1 MRAEFS
7 VLLDVDGTLVDSNY
21 VHVDAWALAFAE
33 SGHPVPSWRIH
44 RTIGMGGDRFVAE
57 LIGEAADAEV
67 GDAVRAAHDA
77 LFKRWIG
84 DVQPLPGAHDLL
96 EALGNLELAAV
107 LASSAGEAEVLHYLD
122 LLDARNLV
130 AAWTTADDVNHTKPE
145 PDLIEA
151 AVEKAGVP
159 AVVMVGDSVWDCQ
172 AAARS
177 ELPTVVV
184 LSGGISAVELLDAG
198 AHRVYRDAAELTENL
213 EAVVS
218 TLVSRKRV
226 ELERT

>member
-1 MRAEFS
+1 MPAEFS

-33 SGHPVPSWRIH
+33 NGHPVPSWRIH
-44 RTIGMGGDRFVAE
+44 RTIGMGGDRFVSE
-57 LIGEAADAEV
+57 LIGEAADAEI
-67 GDAVRAAHDA
+67 GAAVRDAHDE

-84 DVQPLPGAHDLL
+84 DVQPLPGAHALL
-96 EALGNLELAAV
+96 QALRELGLAAV

-122 LLDARNLV
+122 LLDSRNLV
-130 AAWTTADDVNHTKPE
+130 AAWTTADDVEHTKPE
-145 PDLIEA
+145 PDLIEVA
-151 AVEKAGVP
+151 IEKAGVP
-159 AVVMVGDSVWDCQ
+159 AVVMVGDSVWDCR
-172 AAARS
+172 AAARA
-177 ELPTVVV
+177 EVPTVVL

-218 TLVSRKRV
+218 TLVTRKRV
-226 ELERT
+226 ELARE